1 MGVSSSEGC
10 GRYTVCKIRCG
21 GYHLVRD
28 VDDTLSVR

>member
-1 MGVSSSEGC
+1 MRDVDD
-10 GRYTVCKIRCG
+10 TVCKIRCG